1 MNQITHKTL
10 RREDWP
16 RILEREQ
23 AFMPVKCGDFAAM
36 TSLVHLKKVKA
47 PLISDVFGEPMTI
60 LDNGYT
66 WLQIAPEKK
75 HWWLSVMF
83 TETGRLRQYYFDITR
98 KNSINGA
105 DSTFEDLLL
114 DIVVRPDGEM
124 RLLDADEL
132 EDAFC
137 HDRIT
142 LSEYELAWDAANNLM
157 KALPE
162 RIGELERFCCAC
174 VAQLK
179 PLLK

>member
-1 MNQITHKTL
+1 MNQITRKTL
-10 RREDWP
+10 RREDWS

-23 AFMPVKCGDFAAM
+23 AYLPVKRGNFSAM
-36 TSLVHLKKVKA
+36 TSLVHLKKAKS
-47 PLISDVFGEPMTI
+47 PLISDVFGESMTI
-60 LDNGYT
+60 LDNGYI

-83 TETGRLRQYYFDITR
+83 TETGKLQQYYFDITR
-98 KNSINGA
+98 KNNICGE

-142 LSEYELAWDAANNLM
+142 LSEYELAWDATNNLM
-157 KALPE
+157 NALPG
-162 RIGELERFCCAC
+162 RIGELERFCHDC
-174 VAQLK
+174 VEMLK